1 MRKLIV
7 AAVLVLGAVGCGG
20 DAPPPPAPRPEPPL
34 TFDEWEKI
42 ADPEEKFNRHTL
54 QRLPKDQFDRAKRAY
69 PKKL

>member
-7 AAVLVLGAVGCGG
+7 AAALALGPVGCGEK
-20 DAPPPPAPRPEPPL
+20 PHPAPAARPDPPL
-34 TFDEWEKI
+34 TFDEWERI

-54 QRLPKDQFDRAKRAY
+54 RRLPKDQFDRAKRAH